1 MREYNRRSDNVNG
14 YPSFSIRESFG
25 FLYRNG
31 TTGCW
36 MVAEVFDQMNTNK
49 GYLRTKSAA
58 ELPTQDGLTWQYQS
72 SSRLRAVTGTWRD
85 DRAIVC
91 GGANKVTLTL
101 NRHLKP
107 DPYPKSHRNAK

>member
-14 YPSFSIRESFG
+14 YPSFCMDEYYG

-31 TTGCW
+31 KTGCW
-36 MVAEVFDQMNTNK
+36 MVAEEPDQMNNNK

-72 SSRLRAVTGTWRD
+72 SSRLRAVTGTWKD
-85 DRAIVC
+85 DSAIVC
-91 GGANKVTLTL
+91 IGANKVIS
-101 NRHLKP
+101 P
-107 DPYPKSHRNAK
+107 

>member
-14 YPSFSIRESFG
+14 YPSFSITDIFVNG

-72 SSRLRAVTGTWRD
+72 SSRLRAVTGTWKD
-85 DRAIVC
+85 DSAIVC
-91 GGANKVTLTL
+91 IGANKVIS
-101 NRHLKP
+101 P
-107 DPYPKSHRNAK
+107 